1 MKIIL
6 ILFYLS
12 TFVICEQK
20 LTEIEETTTE
30 LCSNGTEDSCEA
42 VNSSEGSTST
52 ATPSEELTN
61 EQTKSP
67 ATTKKPKT
75 TTAKSVPKKTTVRNT
90 TGLTKPH
97 PDCSCDTSVSSAL
110 TLNVFQQISNVIV
123 VITDTN
129 NYYYTNVVQSNA
141 MLWS

>member
-12 TFVICEQK
+12 TFVICDQK
-20 LTEIEETTTE
+20 STEIEETTTE

-75 TTAKSVPKKTTVRNT
+75 TTAKSVTKKTTVRNT

-97 PDCSCDTSVSSAL
+97 PDCSCDTSVSSTL
-110 TLNVFQQISNVIV
+110 TLNIFQQISNFII

-129 NYYYTNVVQSNA
+129 DYYYTNVVQSNA
-141 MLWS
+141 ML